1 MPLEWQRGQQK
12 PLQNCP
18 FALGKCF
25 CLGTMFRE
33 ISQRIETMANRIGSI
48 SLGLLTALVGGEAL
62 GSLVMATP
70 LRPPLE
76 IAQNS
81 SAPLTVDVLKNLSY
95 SIPDQGTYPL
105 NNGVFTGGTFNLN
118 LIKPIA
124 LGDVDQDGD
133 QDTAVILRWDSAVG
147 PEELIYL
154 AVVTDGPDGPIAN
167 PNTYFLGDRVRVQSL
182 VIKNGQIR
190 LNILKHQQGDP
201 QCCPSALVSEA
212 YQLNTGEGTLEPITL
227 NEQQRQEIHIQD
239 LPSQALPGDQ
249 DEPFQPPEDQ
259 FQIQL

>member
-1 MPLEWQRGQQK
+1 
-12 PLQNCP
+12 
-18 FALGKCF
+18 
-25 CLGTMFRE
+25 
-33 ISQRIETMANRIGSI
+33 MANRIGSL
-48 SLGLLTALVGGEAL
+48 SLGLLTALVGAEVL
-62 GSLVMATP
+62 GSVAMAAP
-70 LRPPLE
+70 FKPPLAV
-76 IAQNS
+76 AQND
-81 SAPLTVDVLKNLSY
+81 SAPLTVDGLKNLSY
-95 SIPDQGTYPL
+95 TIPDQGTYPL

-133 QDTAVILRWDSAVG
+133 QDAAVILRWDSVMG

-154 AVVTDGPDGPIAN
+154 AVVADGPDEPIVN

-190 LNILKHQQGDP
+190 LNILKHQPGDP

-212 YQLNTGEGTLEPITL
+212 YQLNSGEGTLEPITL

-239 LPSQALPGDQ
+239 LPSQDLPGDQ